1 MRHPLSKL
9 CRSATARRA
18 LPFLLTAA
26 GLLGGPG
33 LPVASANSL
42 VPATSQN
49 ATPAEARGPTRVDVE
64 SLMRSAAAGEAAA
77 AERLAVL
84 YERESGLLVWDPP
97 SALRWYAAA
106 ALAGSPDAGRAAVR
120 LWKHLAPTHA
130 PRAEALLAR
139 NFTDEALERIGIG
152 PVRREILSRQRWAA
166 MAEPAGFADPRPVPA
181 APVAAVAA
189 VPAAAAAEAP
199 AAAAAA
205 AAGAA
210 KPAGTAMAGA
220 APLPKQK
227 PAAKAATVA
236 RAKPVPPRTQ
246 VASLRDMPAAPSL
259 AADKDRF
266 PALRPA
272 QKPRRPS

>member
-1 MRHPLSKL
+1 MRHPFSKL

-18 LPFLLTAA
+18 LPFVLTAA
-26 GLLGGPG
+26 GLLGGPD
-33 LPVASANSL
+33 LPAASANSL

-49 ATPAEARGPTRVDVE
+49 AAPAEAGSLTRADVE

-106 ALAGSPDAGRAAVR
+106 ALAGSPDAGRAATR
-120 LWKHLAPTHA
+120 LWKRLAPTHA

-152 PVRREILSRQRWAA
+152 PVRREILSRRRWAA

-189 VPAAAAAEAP
+189 VPV
-199 AAAAAA
+199 AA
-205 AAGAA
+205 AAGVPVAA
-210 KPAGTAMAGA
+210 TAVAAVAARPAV

-227 PAAKAATVA
+227 PAAKAAMVA
-236 RAKPVPPRTQ
+236 RAKPAPSRTQ
-246 VASLRDMPAAPSL
+246 VASLREMPAAPSL
-259 AADKDRF
+259 AADKERF

>member
-9 CRSATARRA
+9 RRSATARRV
-18 LPFLLTAA
+18 LPFLLTVA
-26 GLLGGPG
+26 GLLGAPG
-33 LPVASANSL
+33 LPGASANSL
-42 VPATSQN
+42 VPAASRN
-49 ATPAEARGPTRVDVE
+49 PAPAEAGGLTRADIE
-64 SLMRSAAAGEAAA
+64 ALMRSAAAGEATS

-84 YERESGLLVWDPP
+84 YEREAGLLVWDPP

-181 APVAAVAA
+181 APVAAAA
-189 VPAAAAAEAP
+189 TGVTAN
-199 AAAAAA
+199 
-205 AAGAA
+205 AGAA
-210 KPAGTAMAGA
+210 TAGSATAGF
-220 APLPKQK
+220 APLPRQK
-227 PAAKAATVA
+227 PAAKAAMAA
-236 RAKPVPPRTQ
+236 RAKPVPPPTQ
-246 VASLRDMPAAPSL
+246 VAGLRDMPAASSL
-259 AADKDRF
+259 AADKSRF
-266 PALRPA
+266 PAPRPA